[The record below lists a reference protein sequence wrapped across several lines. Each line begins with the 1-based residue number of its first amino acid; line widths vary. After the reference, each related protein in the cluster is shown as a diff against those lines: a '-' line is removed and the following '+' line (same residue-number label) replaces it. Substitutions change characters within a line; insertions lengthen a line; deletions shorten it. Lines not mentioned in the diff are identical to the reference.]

1 MLWQV
6 PAQLRIKA
14 QPHFRLKPFYVKQ
27 KFIINCGE
35 TNKV

>member
-6 PAQLRIKA
+6 HAQLRIKT
-14 QPHFRLKPFYVKQ
+14 QPGFRLKPFYVKQ
-27 KFIINCGE
+27 QFIINCGE